1 MRICKTRSAVALL
14 FTPVL
19 LWVALFMNASA
30 QTGETAP
37 DVPATADKL
46 FPYLQA
52 GTYQAFPAESA
63 PHASAGPH
71 GQVRTFINPILEG
84 SLAAGDAS
92 HPVGAAAVKEMYSG
106 DALVGWAVYVKTQGE
121 TDGGN
126 GYYWYEVS
134 STTDPGQ
141 VVAEGNG
148 APACISCHAAG
159 QDFTLSAFPLQ

>member
-1 MRICKTRSAVALL
+1 MSIRKTYAALL
-14 FTPVL
+14 FALAL
-19 LWVALFMNASA
+19 LWAARFMNASA
-30 QTGETAP
+30 QPGKLGTVVPTTG
-37 DVPATADKL
+37 DQL

-52 GTYQAFPAESA
+52 GSYRTFSAESA

-71 GQVRTFINPILEG
+71 GLVRTFINPALEG

-92 HPVGAAAVKEMYSG
+92 HPVGSAAVKEMYRD
-106 DALVGWAVYVKTQGE
+106 DALVGWAVYVKTQAE

-134 STTDPGQ
+134 STEDPSR
-141 VVAEGNG
+141 VVAAGNG
-148 APACISCHAAG
+148 APTCTGCHAAG